1 MFLGMRIFFRWID
14 RGFTI
19 GENKDH
25 PTKTKSIMQ
34 YVDLYA
40 GPEFLMHFKYSA
52 MLNIVFVTMMYGIA
66 LPILFLYAI
75 LGLLVLWVSEKLLFF
90 YTYRLPPSYDAAL
103 AKDVIAQMKYA
114 PVVMM
119 IFGYWFLSSN

>member
-1 MFLGMRIFFRWID
+1 
-14 RGFTI
+14 
-19 GENKDH
+19 
-25 PTKTKSIMQ
+25 
-34 YVDLYA
+34 
-40 GPEFLMHFKYSA
+40 MHFKYSA

>member
-1 MFLGMRIFFRWID
+1 MSINAIFPIIEWAMFLAMRIFFRWID
-14 RGFTI
+14 RGFKC
-19 GENKDH
+19 GENKEN

-75 LGLLVLWVSEKLLFF
+75 LGLTVLWVSEKLLFF
-90 YTYRLPPSYDAAL
+90 YTYRLPPSYDASL
-103 AKDVIAQMKYA
+103 AKHVIA
-114 PVVMM
+114 
-119 IFGYWFLSSN
+119 